1 MRYLSFDIEC
11 CDGVHICEFG
21 YVITNEQFEVID
33 KKVFTINPEKPF
45 NLIGRKNQDD
55 LILFFPQEVYCASPV
70 FATFYNK
77 IKALIEYPDQ
87 IIIGHAIGNDAAFL
101 RTACKRY
108 KLPPLNFDFVD
119 SQKVY
124 SEFANDK
131 KRISLEKAEEL
142 FNLDKPQY
150 LHKSD
155 DDALLT
161 IQLIEKICG
170 SLEMRLPELIS
181 LCPNACGRS
190 HNFNIMYTGNS
201 LKEMLETLSRNASAL
216 SNNKKQLCIRKF
228 IEVVQPTTEIRN
240 GILNGTKICFS
251 TGYERDHTKETIILI
266 QLLSNCGCS
275 YNFKVSDNDYY
286 VATASEL
293 NDESNDNK
301 HSRYYA
307 ATHRE
312 DGHIVKV
319 ISLQDLCN
327 ILGINEESLSTME
340 MPAVPKRTKQKSRV
354 CYSSGK
360 ATITLGDIFKMS
372 GIDLKNIS

>member
-21 YVITNEQFEVID
+21 YVITNEQFKVID

-55 LILFFPQEVYCASPV
+55 LILFFSQEVYCASPV
-70 FATFYNK
+70 FAVFYDK
-77 IKALIEYPDQ
+77 IKALLEYPDQ

-108 KLPPLNFDFVD
+108 KLSPLNFDFVD

-124 SEFANDK
+124 SEFANDD
-131 KRISLEKAEEL
+131 KRISLEKAEDL

-170 SLEMRLPELIS
+170 SLEMSLTELIT
-181 LCPNACGRS
+181 LCPNACGKS

-201 LKEMLETLSRNASAL
+201 LKEMLESISKNPSAL
-216 SNNKKQLCIRKF
+216 SNNKKQICIRKF
-228 IEVVQPTTEIRN
+228 IDVVQPTMEIQQN
-240 GILNGTKICFS
+240 KLNGAKLCFS
-251 TGYERDHTKETIILI
+251 SEYELTHTKETIILI
-266 QLLSNCGCS
+266 QLLANCACR
-275 YNFKVSDNDYY
+275 YNLKVSENDYY
-286 VATASEL
+286 IASENDL
-293 NDESNDNK
+293 NEDLESNR
-301 HSRYYA
+301 HSRFYA

-312 DGHIVKV
+312 DGHIVE
-319 ISLQDLCN
+319 ILSLQDLLD
-327 ILGINEESLSTME
+327 ILGITEESLSSMK
-340 MPAVPKRTKQKSRV
+340 MPTSPKKTRSRV
-354 CYSSGK
+354 CYSTGK
-360 ATITLGDIFKMS
+360 STVTLGDIFKMN